1 MANDGDEA
9 IELFNKANPRPEII
23 LMDHRMLKMDGIE
36 AMKHIL
42 SIDAHIKII
51 FLSADTHVKDEA
63 LKAGAKLFIAKPAS
77 MNTILE
83 AIENVHCQD
92 DHDGDCKYPGSLK
105 FSFLY
110 MSYEH
115 VS

>member
-42 SIDAHIKII
+42 AIDPYTKII
-51 FLSADTHVKDEA
+51 FLSADTHIKDEA
-63 LKAGAKLFIAKPAS
+63 LKAGAKLFIAKPSS
-77 MNTILE
+77 MNTILD
-83 AIENVHCQD
+83 AIENVHRQD
-92 DHDGDCKYPGSLK
+92 NHDGDRKYPGPLK
-105 FSFLY
+105 FSFVFI
-110 MSYEH
+110 SYGH
-115 VS
+115 IS